1 QGVIYGYS
9 CDEWDSVLSRFMTE
23 ESDCDT
29 KGLRFCGG
37 WDTQHIGYASAIS
50 SGRNT
55 AFATLYDI
63 ENNDK
68 GENK

>member
-1 QGVIYGYS
+1 
-9 CDEWDSVLSRFMTE
+9 MTE
-23 ESDCDT
+23 ESDSDT

-37 WDTQHIGYASAIS
+37 WGTQHAGFSSAIS

-63 ENNDK
+63 EKSDK
-68 GENK
+68 GESK